1 MHDKDENMQV
11 PDLDEPCCSHMGKL
25 MEVFCLD
32 HDKLCCS
39 ICFATKHRHCERF
52 ETLEEIVREMPM
64 TNVDWNIGVLNKI
77 AKVTED
83 LIEQKVRTIEETN
96 ARKDTI
102 LTNVYNEIENLK
114 SRLDECQQQ
123 FEKSFIKSHEENEEK
138 LKQCVFDLKQFL
150 LTVKNCEA
158 LLSAIQKKGSARQAF
173 IASVKTIAQAE
184 EQFEQF
190 NAIYSKIKRFS
201 TNMTTQP
208 Y

>member
-1 MHDKDENMQV
+1 
-11 PDLDEPCCSHMGKL
+11 

-39 ICFATKHRHCERF
+39 ICFATKHRHCERV
-52 ETLEEIVREMPM
+52 ETIEDVMKEMPE
-64 TNVDWNIGVLNKI
+64 TTCDWNIGVLNKI
-77 AKVTED
+77 AKVTEE
-83 LIEQKVRTIEETN
+83 LIEQKELMIKETN

-150 LTVKNCEA
+150 LTVKNGEA
-158 LLSAIQKKGSARQAF
+158 LLFAIQRKGSARQAF
-173 IASVKTIAQAE
+173 IAKQSLK
-184 EQFEQF
+184 
-190 NAIYSKIKRFS
+190 
-201 TNMTTQP
+201 
-208 Y
+208 